1 MEDFIII
8 NFPIIFDK
16 CIYINSMRRKIVI
29 FVNYFLS
36 DNVYKEFNIEETWE
50 RVSEY
55 NFTSN
60 F

>member
-16 CIYINSMRRKIVI
+16 CIYIKSMRRKIVI

-36 DNVYKEFNIEETWE
+36 DNVYKKFNIEET
-50 RVSEY
+50 
-55 NFTSN
+55 
-60 F
+60 